1 MAARAA
7 VARAAAVRVAVV
19 MVAEATV
26 GERAEAARAV
36 VVRVVVAVVTGHLG
50 VGLTL
55 QQTLELMVLDRPRAI
70 LIEGIEE
77 LVDVLARR
85 SEAEHGHRL
94 AELLPRYAAVA
105 ILIPFAKEPHKLSMV
120 DPKGLPER

>member
-1 MAARAA
+1 MI
-7 VARAAAVRVAVV
+7 
-19 MVAEATV
+19 
-26 GERAEAARAV
+26 
-36 VVRVVVAVVTGHLG
+36 
-50 VGLTL
+50 
-55 QQTLELMVLDRPRAI
+55 LDRPRAV
-70 LIEGIEE
+70 LVEGIEE
-77 LVDVLARR
+77 LVDLLARR